1 MIDRID
7 TTVDALQSA
16 KQRSGLS
23 YQNLADQIGVSK
35 GVIYNYMV
43 LGLEPKDKAIRR
55 RLNLDVEGQW
65 IIQFV
70 RRDQQGKFS
79 RPRER

>member
-1 MIDRID
+1 MMSQAN
-7 TTVDALQSA
+7 TVNITLQSA

-43 LGLEPKDKAIRR
+43 LGLEPKDRASRR
-55 RLNLDVEGQW
+55 LLNLDVEGEW
-65 IIQFV
+65 ISQFV
-70 RRDQQGKFS
+70 RRDDKGRFA
-79 RPRER
+79 